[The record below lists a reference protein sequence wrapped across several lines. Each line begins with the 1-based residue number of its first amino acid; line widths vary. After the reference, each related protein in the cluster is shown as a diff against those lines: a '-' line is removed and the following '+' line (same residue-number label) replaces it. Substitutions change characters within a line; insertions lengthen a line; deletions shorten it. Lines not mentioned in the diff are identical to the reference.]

1 MWWDKIITKHYS
13 LFHDAAISVIL
24 IAAPTFLQ
32 SYCELKED
40 EGTRENL
47 LSVTFLGSIYMTSI
61 NHSIITG
68 CVFVLSIRWEKTF
81 FW

>member
-1 MWWDKIITKHYS
+1 MTKHYS

-40 EGTRENL
+40 EGTREN
-47 LSVTFLGSIYMTSI
+47 
-61 NHSIITG
+61 
-68 CVFVLSIRWEKTF
+68 
-81 FW
+81 